1 MAQIAQQDNLIIEI
15 TGALAAMNE
24 TTKQKLIDCIKVGT
38 ITDVIV
44 VSKEAANKVINHG
57 KVLGYMVDTTAA
69 ESPKYSVTIMDV
81 NTDTPKTVELN

>member
-15 TGALAAMNE
+15 TGALDTMDE
-24 TTKQKLIDCIKVGT
+24 TAKQKLIDCIKAGT

-44 VSKEAANKVINHG
+44 VSTQAENKVNHG

-69 ESPKYSVTIMDV
+69 ESPKYYVAIMDG
-81 NTDTPKTVELN
+81 NTGTTKKIKLN

>member
-15 TGALAAMNE
+15 TGALAAMDE

-44 VSKEAANKVINHG
+44 VSTEATNKVNHG

-69 ESPKYSVTIMDV
+69 ESPKYSVAIMEV
-81 NTDTPKTVELN
+81 NADKPVKVLLN

>member
-15 TGALAAMNE
+15 TGALAAMDE

-44 VSKEAANKVINHG
+44 VSTEAENKVNHG

-69 ESPKYSVTIMDV
+69 ESPKYSVAIMDV
-81 NTDTPKTVELN
+81 NAGKLVKVLLN

>member
-15 TGALAAMNE
+15 TGALGEMDE

-44 VSKEAANKVINHG
+44 VSKEAANIVNHG
-57 KVLGYMVDTTAA
+57 KVLGYKVATTAE
-69 ESPKYSVTIMDV
+69 ESQKYSIVIMEV
-81 NTDTPKTVELN
+81 HSGKLVKVLLN

>member
-15 TGALAAMNE
+15 TGALAAMDE

-44 VSKEAANKVINHG
+44 VSTEAANNVNHG

-69 ESPKYSVTIMDV
+69 ESPKYSVAIMEV
-81 NTDTPKTVELN
+81 NAGKPVKVLLN

>member
-15 TGALAAMNE
+15 TGALAQMDE

-44 VSKEAANKVINHG
+44 VSTEAENRVNYG
-57 KVLGYMVDTTAA
+57 KVLGYKVATIA
-69 ESPKYSVTIMDV
+69 EGTQKYSIIIMEV
-81 NTDTPKTVELN
+81 NSGKMVKVLLN

>member
-15 TGALAAMNE
+15 TGALAAMDA

-44 VSKEAANKVINHG
+44 VSTEASNKDNHG

-69 ESPKYSVTIMDV
+69 KSPKYSVAIMDV
-81 NTDTPKTVELN
+81 NTGMPETVKLN

>member
-15 TGALAAMNE
+15 TGALAAMDA

-44 VSKEAANKVINHG
+44 VSEEAENIVNYG
-57 KVLGYMVDTTAA
+57 RVLGYKIDTTAE
-69 ESPKYSVTIMDV
+69 ESPKYSVVIMEV
-81 NTDTPKTVELN
+81 HSGKLVKVLLN

>member
-15 TGALAAMNE
+15 TGAIDSMNE
-24 TTKQKLIDCIKVGT
+24 TTKQKLIDCIKMGT

-44 VSKEAANKVINHG
+44 VSIQATNKVNYG

-69 ESPKYSVTIMDV
+69 ESPAYTVGIMDV
-81 NTDTPKTVELN
+81 NTGTTKKVKLN

>member
-15 TGALAAMNE
+15 TGALDAMNE

-44 VSKEAANKVINHG
+44 VSTEAANKVNHG

-69 ESPKYSVTIMDV
+69 ESPKYSVAIMEV
-81 NTDTPKTVELN
+81 NAGKLVKVLLN

>member
-15 TGALAAMNE
+15 TGALAAMDE

-44 VSKEAANKVINHG
+44 VSTEAANKVNHG
-57 KVLGYMVDTTAA
+57 KVLGYRIDTTVA
-69 ESPKYSVTIMDV
+69 ESTKYSVAIMEV
-81 NTDTPKTVELN
+81 NSGKLVKVLLN

>member
-15 TGALAAMNE
+15 TGALDAMDE

-44 VSKEAANKVINHG
+44 VSTQAANKVNYG

-69 ESPKYSVTIMDV
+69 ESPKYSVGIMDV
-81 NTDTPKTVELN
+81 NTGTTKKVKLN

>member
-15 TGALAAMNE
+15 TGALVAMDK

-44 VSKEAANKVINHG
+44 VSTEAENKVNHG
-57 KVLGYMVDTTAA
+57 KVLGYTVDTTAA
-69 ESPKYSVTIMDV
+69 ESTKYSVAIMDV
-81 NTDTPKTVELN
+81 NTGMLKTVELN

>member
-15 TGALAAMNE
+15 TGALAAMDG

-44 VSKEAANKVINHG
+44 VSTEDAKKVNHG

-69 ESPKYSVTIMDV
+69 KSTKYSVAIMDV
-81 NTDTPKTVELN
+81 NTGTPKTVELN